1 MNKNYVMENFEE
13 YNYDEN
19 IIQNLQYTNS
29 LLNQRNISLEKE
41 LEKIKNKYNLC
52 KQDLNNINKHIS
64 ICKNNQDKIIKDLK
78 ERNDYL
84 EQLNTNTKENNKL
97 NSFIKKMKILFN
109 NNNIEGEDIK
119 DEDYLDIIGNNII
132 KMNEE
137 FLLCRNELNKKIH
150 EYNLLKQEIQNMKL
164 NINSNIPKNY
174 NTRVKTPIGHNK
186 SKLNNLNKNI
196 ISFPTVDINNS
207 PKSFRNNNNKI
218 PIPKTP
224 QLNPQMYKDMINNE
238 NISLRR
244 KNNNKIN
251 IDKKL
256 INSHSLKALNKYKN
270 LKESNNIY
278 QRNNI
283 IENNNSNDPIQ
294 NLMNKV
300 KQLEKAFDKNNF
312 KEI

>member
-84 EQLNTNTKENNKL
+84 EQLNPNSKENNKL

-256 INSHSLKALNKYKN
+256 INSHSLKTLNKYKN

-294 NLMNKV
+294 SLMNKV

>member
-13 YNYDEN
+13 YNYDED

-256 INSHSLKALNKYKN
+256 INSHSLKTLNKYKN

-283 IENNNSNDPIQ
+283 LENNNSNDPIQ

>member
-64 ICKNNQDKIIKDLK
+64 ICKNNQDKIIKDLR

-256 INSHSLKALNKYKN
+256 INSHSLKTLNKYKN
-270 LKESNNIY
+270 LNESNNIY

>member
-97 NSFIKKMKILFN
+97 NLFIKKMKILFN

-196 ISFPTVDINNS
+196 ISFPTVDNNNS

-256 INSHSLKALNKYKN
+256 INSHSLKTLNKYKN

-294 NLMNKV
+294 SLMNKV

>member
-84 EQLNTNTKENNKL
+84 EQLNTNSKENNKL

-186 SKLNNLNKNI
+186 SKLNNFNKNI
-196 ISFPTVDINNS
+196 ISFPTIDINNS

>member
-256 INSHSLKALNKYKN
+256 INSHSLKTLNKYKN
-270 LKESNNIY
+270 LNESNNIY

>member
-1 MNKNYVMENFEE
+1 MNKNYIMENFEE

-84 EQLNTNTKENNKL
+84 EQLNTNSKENNKL

-164 NINSNIPKNY
+164 NINSNIPKNF

>member
-1 MNKNYVMENFEE
+1 
-13 YNYDEN
+13 
-19 IIQNLQYTNS
+19 
-29 LLNQRNISLEKE
+29 
-41 LEKIKNKYNLC
+41 
-52 KQDLNNINKHIS
+52 
-64 ICKNNQDKIIKDLK
+64 
-78 ERNDYL
+78 
-84 EQLNTNTKENNKL
+84 
-97 NSFIKKMKILFN
+97 
-109 NNNIEGEDIK
+109 
-119 DEDYLDIIGNNII
+119 
-132 KMNEE
+132 
-137 FLLCRNELNKKIH
+137 
-150 EYNLLKQEIQNMKL
+150 MKL

>member
-41 LEKIKNKYNLC
+41 LEKIKKKYNLC

-97 NSFIKKMKILFN
+97 NLFIKKMKILFN

-256 INSHSLKALNKYKN
+256 INSHSLKTLNKYKN

>member
-84 EQLNTNTKENNKL
+84 EQLNTNSKENNKL
-97 NSFIKKMKILFN
+97 NLFIKKMKILFN

-294 NLMNKV
+294 SLMNKV

>member
-84 EQLNTNTKENNKL
+84 EQLNTNSKENNKL

-186 SKLNNLNKNI
+186 SKLNNFNKNI

-294 NLMNKV
+294 SLMNKV

>member
-1 MNKNYVMENFEE
+1 MNKNYIMENFEE

-256 INSHSLKALNKYKN
+256 INSHSLKTLNKYKN

>member
-64 ICKNNQDKIIKDLK
+64 ICKNNQDKIIKDLR

-84 EQLNTNTKENNKL
+84 EQLNTNSKENNKL
-97 NSFIKKMKILFN
+97 NLFIKKMKILFN

-294 NLMNKV
+294 SLMNKV

>member
-84 EQLNTNTKENNKL
+84 EQLNTNSKENNKL
-97 NSFIKKMKILFN
+97 NLFIKKMKILFN

-186 SKLNNLNKNI
+186 SKLNNFNKNI
-196 ISFPTVDINNS
+196 ISFPTVDNNNS